1 MNAQAGAVRITPFAG
16 GRRLSAVAALAGA
29 VGLALTALGGF
40 LDAQRAL
47 MGYLV
52 AFVYWTGIAVA
63 ALILVGALHASKAN
77 WAVVVRRFVESVP
90 QSLLP
95 LAILFIPIAA
105 GMRHVFP
112 WVDPSGLPEH
122 VQHLVHAKHAYLNPE
137 FFVGRAIFYFVFWI
151 VVAGLL
157 RSWSVR
163 QDSAGG
169 VALTVWQR
177 RLGTGALPFLALTM
191 SFASFDWMMSLDP
204 VFFSTIFGVYWWAGS
219 FLAVFAVTIIAGSA
233 WRDDP
238 SSFGALLNV
247 DHFHSLGKFL
257 LAFVSFWAYIA
268 FSQFML
274 IWIANIPEEVP
285 WYIIRTSGGWMP
297 VFAFL
302 AIFHFFIPFFL
313 LLSRDLKR
321 NPRKLSW
328 LSAYLLVVHY
338 VDLYWLMMP
347 RLHPEGP
354 RLHFTDLTSLVG
366 IGGIAIAWTLF
377 RMRGTAAV
385 PAQDPYIEA
394 SLRYQPQ

>member
-1 MNAQAGAVRITPFAG
+1 MNPAEGAVNIQPFAG
-16 GRRLSAVAALAGA
+16 GRRLAGTAALVGV
-29 VGLALTALGGF
+29 VGLALTAVGGL
-40 LDAQRAL
+40 LDAQRTL

-52 AFVYWTGIAVA
+52 AFAYWTGIAVA
-63 ALILVGALHASKAN
+63 ALILLGALHASKAN
-77 WAVVVRRFVESVP
+77 WAVVVRRFVESIPAALV
-90 QSLLP
+90 P
-95 LAILFIPIAA
+95 LAILFVPIAL

-122 VQHLVHAKHAYLNPE
+122 VQHLVHVKHAYLNPE
-137 FFVGRAIFYFVFWI
+137 FFVGRAIFYFAFWI
-151 VVAGLL
+151 VVAALL

-177 RLGTGALPFLALTM
+177 RLGAGALPFLALTL
-191 SFASFDWMMSLDP
+191 SFASFDWLMSLDP

-219 FLAVFAVTIIAGSA
+219 FLAVFAITIIAATS
-233 WRDDP
+233 WREDRT
-238 SSFGALLNV
+238 SFGAYLNV

-257 LAFVSFWAYIA
+257 LAFVAFWAYIA

-274 IWIANIPEEVP
+274 IWIANIPEEIP
-285 WYIIRTSGGWMP
+285 WYIIRTSGGWLP
-297 VFAFL
+297 VFASL
-302 AIFHFFIPFFL
+302 AIFHFLVPFFL

-321 NPRKLSW
+321 NPRKLSF
-328 LSAYLLVVHY
+328 LAAYLLVVHY
-338 VDLYWLMMP
+338 VDLYWLVMP

-354 RLHFTDLTSLVG
+354 RPHWVDLTAFVG
-366 IGGIAIAWTLF
+366 VGGIAIAWTVF
-377 RMRGTAAV
+377 RMRGTAAI